1 MIRGKITHKGKTYEI
16 KEPTVSSWAEV
27 MRLKDILD
35 EEDIYVK
42 MIETITGLSKEQ
54 ILESDASTITQIG
67 AEIYKIFNQESKEL
81 FPVVEYRGEKY
92 KLVDMN
98 NISFGQYVDID
109 SFLRKDE
116 SYRITNLNELAAYLY
131 TEEGVEYGKS
141 DIKKRI
147 EDMKDFPIK
156 YVESSLFFLLSL
168 TKASQGLIQIYSR
181 NKFIWKIMRLR
192 ITLML
197 IGDGIKQYRL
207 SQKTKFG
214 RLMTLLLYPFLA
226 VSITFRILLTKTG
239 NKKG

>member
-1 MIRGKITHKGKTYEI
+1 MIRGKIVHKGKTYEI

-27 MRLKDILD
+27 MRLRDILD

-42 MIETITGLSKEQ
+42 MIESITGLSREQ
-54 ILESDASTITQIG
+54 ILESDASTITQVG

-81 FPVVEYRGEKY
+81 FATVEYKGQNY

-109 SFLRKDE
+109 SFLRKEE
-116 SYRITNLNELAAYLY
+116 SYRIANLNELAAYLY

-147 EDMKDFPIK
+147 ADMKDFPIK

-168 TKASQGLIQIYSR
+168 TKASHELIQIYSR
-181 NKFIWKIMRLR
+181 NKFIWKVLRLR

-207 SQKTKFG
+207 SRTTKFG
-214 RLMTLLLYPFLA
+214 KSMTLLAYPFLA
-226 VSITFRILLTKTG
+226 VLITFRILSTKTG

>member
-1 MIRGKITHKGKTYEI
+1 
-16 KEPTVSSWAEV
+16 
-27 MRLKDILD
+27 
-35 EEDIYVK
+35 
-42 MIETITGLSKEQ
+42 
-54 ILESDASTITQIG
+54 
-67 AEIYKIFNQESKEL
+67 
-81 FPVVEYRGEKY
+81 
-92 KLVDMN
+92 
-98 NISFGQYVDID
+98 
-109 SFLRKDE
+109 
-116 SYRITNLNELAAYLY
+116 LNELAAYLY
-131 TEEGVEYGKS
+131 TEEGVDYGKS

>member
-42 MIETITGLSKEQ
+42 MIETITGLSKDQ

-81 FPVVEYRGEKY
+81 FPIVEYRGEKY

-109 SFLRKDE
+109 TFLRKDE
-116 SYRITNLNELAAYLY
+116 SYRVMNLNELAAYLY
-131 TEEGVEYGKS
+131 TEKGIKYGDANIKS
-141 DIKKRI
+141 RI
-147 EDMKDFPIK
+147 ELFKDLPIK
-156 YVESSLFFLLSL
+156 YIESSIFFLLNSA
-168 TKASQGLIQIYSR
+168 KVSQELLQLYSQS
-181 NKFIWKIMRLR
+181 KFLWWTMKTR
-192 ITLML
+192 ITLVL
-197 IGDGIKQYRL
+197 IGDGIKQLRH
-207 SQKTKFG
+207 SQKTQFRK
-214 RLMTLLLYPFLA
+214 LMISLISPLLFVL
-226 VSITFRILLTKTG
+226 ITCRILLTKTG